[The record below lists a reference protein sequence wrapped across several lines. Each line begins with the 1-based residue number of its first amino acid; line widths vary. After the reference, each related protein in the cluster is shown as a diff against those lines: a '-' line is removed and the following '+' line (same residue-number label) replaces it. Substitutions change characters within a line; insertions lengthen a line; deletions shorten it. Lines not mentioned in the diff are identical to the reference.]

1 MQVMGEFYD
10 ALSLINNENNRNET
24 TETIN
29 GWNES
34 AILRSQVEAQLN
46 ARLFAERFAA
56 IWAH

>member
-34 AILRSQVEAQLN
+34 ARSQVKAQLN
-46 ARLFAERFAA
+46 VRLFPERFAA